1 MGQGVS
7 LLLQEHLLLAKG
19 QKNNEKDHTSRAIY
33 HDLFFSPKIG
43 NDRSSTFNKILKIH
57 LQPIF
62 SYNSDCSYDV
72 KIGHSY
78 FDTSI

>member
-33 HDLFFSPKIG
+33 HDLFFPLRLEMT
-43 NDRSSTFNKILKIH
+43 DRPL
-57 LQPIF
+57 LL
-62 SYNSDCSYDV
+62 
-72 KIGHSY
+72 G
-78 FDTSI
+78 

>member
-33 HDLFFSPKIG
+33 HDLFFPLRLEMT
-43 NDRSSTFNKILKIH
+43 DRPLLLRYLRFICNQSLVIILTV
-57 LQPIF
+57 LMM
-62 SYNSDCSYDV
+62 
-72 KIGHSY
+72 
-78 FDTSI
+78 